1 MFKKVVL
8 PTVAISGIIFV
19 GYAML
24 LGQYSSER
32 IEIQL
37 DNQSFFYGEVR
48 DIVSPGMGVAFALM
62 LGVGG
67 ISVIGYSESTAKLK
81 KLEKQLSSIQET
93 VLDRDVR
100 IAELREQQQ
109 IDNMEF
115 VDFSRR

>member
-8 PTVAISGIIFV
+8 PTVAISGIIFIGFAV
-19 GYAML
+19 L

-37 DNQSFFYGEVR
+37 ENQSFFFGEVR

-81 KLEKQLSSIQET
+81 KLEKQLSSIQKT
-93 VLDRDVR
+93 VLDKDVR
-100 IAELREQQQ
+100 IAELRRQQQ
-109 IDNMEF
+109 IDNLEF
-115 VDFSRR
+115 VEFSRR